1 MSEQAGQRGWVRRI
15 AVDYCWRYRRNVLL
29 SFGAALVGTVITTV
43 VPLVERHVID
53 DQIVARH
60 GSIVPWAAALIGFG
74 VLSFVFGFVR
84 RYTGGRLALDVQYD
98 LRDDVFGA
106 LQRLDGARQDEM
118 ATGQVVSRASSD
130 ISLVQGLLAFLP
142 NMSGN
147 ALLFLTSL
155 VAMLFLSPLLTIV
168 ALLVGPGLFLVANRS
183 RSTLFPASW
192 EAQQQLA
199 AVAGIVEE
207 DVTGVRVVK
216 GFGQEA
222 REVARL
228 EKQARRLYASRLRT
242 VHLTARYSPAL
253 QAIPSLGQLAVLA
266 FGGVLAAHHAI
277 SLGTFLAFATYLTA
291 LVAPVRILASLL
303 TIGQQARASVVRVL
317 EIVDSQPAVTEKP
330 DAQELTRVGGLVELD
345 HVTFGYVRSRP
356 VLRDLSLRI
365 EPGETMAFV
374 GGAGSGKST
383 ISLLLSRFYDV
394 QDGSV
399 RLDGHDVRDL
409 TLHSLRSRT
418 GIVFEDSFLFSDS
431 VFANI
436 AYGRPDASRAQV
448 EAAAQAAE
456 ADEFIRELPEG
467 YDTVVGEMGLT
478 LSGGQRQRVA
488 LARALITDP
497 QVLVLDDAT
506 SAVDTAT
513 EAEIHATLHRL
524 MAGRTTLLVAHRRS
538 TLRLADRIAV
548 LDQGRLVDV
557 GTHDEL
563 LARCPLYRQLLSG
576 PGEDAEGIDAP
587 VDREPEAPVGGV
599 TPSLWPYDEVGAVEP
614 ATAAT
619 GGRTPMRRGGGG
631 RGGMGGGPVGAAML
645 SMPPTPELLEAVAK
659 LPPAH
664 EEPHVDIAA
673 ATAADRG
680 FGLRRL
686 LRPLARPLALG
697 LGLVFLDAIAGLVL
711 PLLVR
716 HGVDAGVGH
725 GRSGPLWAAAGVGLI
740 VVVADW
746 WVSIGQ
752 TIVNGRTGERL
763 LYTLRLKTFAQL
775 QRLGLDYYER
785 EMAGRIMTRMTTDV
799 DALSSFLQTGVATA
813 AVAVLQ
819 FFGVLIVLLVLDVK
833 LSLAVIVLLPVLF
846 AATVV
851 FRDKSSKAYAEAR
864 ERISAVNA
872 SLQENLS
879 GVRVT
884 QAFNRQAA
892 STGEFRGIS
901 DRYRTSRMRA
911 QTYISTY
918 FPFVQLLSDL
928 AAALVLVIGAEQVHH
943 GEVSV
948 GGLLAFLLY
957 VDLFFS
963 PVQQLSQVFDSYQQ
977 AQVGLRRLSE
987 LLRTPTTVPEAQH
1000 PLPVGELTGQ
1010 VRFDG
1015 VHFRYAT
1022 ARDDA
1027 LRDVTLDVVPGE
1039 TLAVVGETGAGKST
1053 LVKLVA
1059 RYYDVTSGAV
1069 RVDGQDVRDLE
1080 LTAYRQRLGVVPQE
1094 AFLFQGTV
1102 RDAIAYG
1109 RPDATDAEVE
1119 AAARMVGAHDVVAVL
1134 EHGYLQQVGERGKAL
1149 SAGQRQLLALARAA
1163 LVDPDVLILDEATAS
1178 LDLATEAAVT
1188 AAMDALSRRRTTLV
1202 IAHRLTTAQR
1212 ADRVVVLAGGRVAEV
1227 GTHDELLARR
1237 GVYAGLWASFTGEG
1251 VPA

>member
-1 MSEQAGQRGWVRRI
+1 MQRGWIRRI
-15 AVDYCWRYRRNVLL
+15 AADYCWRYPRNVVL
-29 SFGAALVGTVITTV
+29 SFGAALLATLVITVT
-43 VPLVERHVID
+43 PLIERHVID
-53 DQIVARH
+53 DQIVARK
-60 GSIVPWAAALIGFG
+60 GSIVPWAITLIVFG
-74 VLSFVFGFVR
+74 VLGFAFGFVR

-106 LQRLDGARQDEM
+106 LQRLDGARQDEL

-130 ISLVQGLLAFLP
+130 ITLIQGLLAFLP

-147 ALLFLTSL
+147 ALLFVTSL
-155 VAMLFLSPLLTIV
+155 VVMLFLSPLLTIV
-168 ALLVGPGLFLVANRS
+168 ALLVGPGLFFVANRS
-183 RSTLFPASW
+183 RRTLFPASW
-192 EAQQQLA
+192 EAQQQAA
-199 AVAGIVEE
+199 AVAGVVEE

-228 EKQARRLYASRLRT
+228 EEKARTLYASRLRT

-253 QAIPSLGQLAVLA
+253 QAIPGLGQLAVLA
-266 FGGVLAAHHAI
+266 FGGVLAARRDI
-277 SLGTFLAFATYLTA
+277 SLGTFLAFATYLAA
-291 LVAPVRILASLL
+291 LVAPVRILAGLL
-303 TIGQQARASVVRVL
+303 TIGQQARASVVRVF
-317 EIVDSQPAVTEKP
+317 EVIDSQPAVTEKP
-330 DAQELTRVGGLVELD
+330 DAVEIARVDGLVELD

-356 VLRDLSLRI
+356 VLTDLTLRI
-365 EPGETMAFV
+365 EPGETVAFV

-383 ISLLLSRFYDV
+383 VSLLLSRFYDV
-394 QDGSV
+394 QDGAL

-409 TLHSLRSRT
+409 TLRSLRSRT
-418 GIVFEDSFLFSDS
+418 GVVFEDSFLFSDS
-431 VFANI
+431 VASNI
-436 AYGRPDASRAQV
+436 AYGRPDATREQV
-448 EAAAQAAE
+448 EAAALAAE
-456 ADEFIRELPEG
+456 ADGFIRDLPDG

-513 EAEIHATLHRL
+513 EVEIHATLHRL
-524 MAGRTTLLVAHRRS
+524 MQGRTTLLVAHRRS
-538 TLRLADRIAV
+538 TLRLADRIVV
-548 LDQGRLVDV
+548 LERGRLVDV

-563 LARCPLYRQLLSG
+563 TGRCPLYRLLLSG
-576 PGEDAEGIDAP
+576 PGDDAEGIDAP
-587 VDREPEAPVGGV
+587 TARAEEPQADGI
-599 TPSLWPYDEVGAVEP
+599 TPSLWPYDEAVDGGAV
-614 ATAAT
+614 TAAT
-619 GGRTPMRRGGGG
+619 GQRQPMRRGGGG
-631 RGGMGGGPVGAAML
+631 GGMGAGPMGAALL
-645 SMPPTPELLEAVAK
+645 SMPPTPELLEAVEK

-664 EEPHVDIAA
+664 EEPNIDVAA
-673 ATAADRG
+673 ATAPDRS
-680 FGLRRL
+680 FGLRSL
-686 LRPLARPLALG
+686 LRPLVRPLALG
-697 LGLVFLDAIAGLVL
+697 FGLVILDAIAGLVL

-716 HGVDAGVGH
+716 HGVDDGVGK
-725 GRSGPLWAAAGVGLI
+725 GQSGPLWAAAGVGLI
-740 VVVADW
+740 VVAADW

-752 TIVNGRTGERL
+752 TIINGRTGERL

-813 AVAVLQ
+813 AVSVLQ
-819 FFGVLIVLLVLDVK
+819 FAGVLIVLLVLDIK
-833 LSLAVIVLLPVLF
+833 LSLAVLVLLPALF
-846 AATVV
+846 AATLV
-851 FRDKSSKAYAEAR
+851 FRSKSAAAYAAAR

-884 QAFNRQAA
+884 QAFNRQDV
-892 STGEFRGIS
+892 STGDFRGLS
-901 DRYRTSRMRA
+901 DRYRSSRMRA

-918 FPFVQLLSDL
+918 FPFVQFLSDL

-943 GEVSV
+943 GELTA

-977 AQVGLRRLSE
+977 AQVGLRRLSD
-987 LLRTPTTVPEAQH
+987 LLRTPTTVPAAEH
-1000 PLPVGELTGQ
+1000 PQPVGELTGH
-1010 VRFDG
+1010 
-1015 VHFRYAT
+1015 VHFEDVHFAYAS
-1022 ARDDA
+1022 ARDEA
-1027 LRDVTLDVVPGE
+1027 LRGVTLDVIPGE
-1039 TLAVVGETGAGKST
+1039 TLAIVGETGAGKST
-1053 LVKLVA
+1053 LVKLVT
-1059 RYYDVTSGAV
+1059 RYYDVTSGV
-1069 RVDGQDVRDLE
+1069 VSIDGRDIRDLD

-1109 RPDATDAEVE
+1109 RPDASDAEVE
-1119 AAARMVGAHDVVAVL
+1119 AAARMVGAHTIVASL
-1134 EHGYLQQVGERGKAL
+1134 EHGYLQNVGERGKAL

-1163 LVDPDVLILDEATAS
+1163 LVDPDLLILDEATAS

-1188 AAMDALSRRRTTLV
+1188 AAMEALSRRRTTLV

-1212 ADRVVVLAGGRVAEV
+1212 ADRIVVIADGRVAEV
-1227 GTHDELLARR
+1227 GTHAELLARR
-1237 GVYAGLWASFTGEG
+1237 GAYAGLWASFTGEG
-1251 VPA
+1251 VAA